1 MLKVIKL
8 LIITLLIFFLFSIS
22 LIFTGIKIDS
32 FSLGNFSISK
42 LYLKYDKKLILELE
56 ELVFDYVSSDEEV
69 SSEDLK
75 KRFLQVPKI
84 LDYFEKIDIERL
96 KIKNN
101 ELTILIDKEEFYID
115 NKDMNISAN
124 LKFIDDELHM
134 QLYSLYVKDLNLT
147 LFGES
152 KVDASKGVINFF
164 GYFNK
169 DNIDGELN
177 LNITEN
183 ILDFYVNTSHS
194 IKSIG
199 FLKEMFRLDEVAE
212 AWMYDNVEGDIDL
225 NYLYGQVDLK
235 KQNAILNSIKGEAI
249 ISDAKI
255 RFHKDAK
262 TVDTPKLKVTYENDT
277 LSFDLEKPKYGNS
290 EIYGSRVYIP
300 NLTSLEK
307 GLVVV
312 DLKTNSMLNDDI
324 LEILKA
330 YEIKLPLKQFSG
342 SATSTLVLRIPYLAS
357 KKMDIDG
364 RFILDDATLKLNDFE
379 FYTKKAD
386 VVLKDNDVYVKKSLV
401 KHKDLIE
408 GVLDLDI
415 DTKSLTAKGEVDV
428 SSFNILADEKSLINL
443 RGQKIP
449 LKIDF
454 KDNTK
459 ISLDSLNSNILIE
472 DELFKLTV
480 NDLGILYPY
489 SELLKE
495 LGTKVGNLEVNIK
508 EENNISFKTKLQELD
523 FPFEKNGKKI
533 TELEATGVITDAF
546 TEIKTDNSDIDIIL
560 KKDELALLKLDGIDI
575 VLNKDENSLNGKI
588 PSLNIELKNSKIKV
602 DTKSI
607 YKVEWANINLDNNQ
621 VKFDAKALD
630 LSLPFEKEGKAVKD
644 LVLSGL
650 YKDSVLELKS
660 KDKNLNIKYL
670 TDKSKVYIDLKD
682 YNLVYNTDEVDNE
695 DKTSYYIKGI
705 NSNIVV
711 NKDYIIK
718 AEDYDFT
725 FAEHSTN
732 VELKYKDTS
741 FLYNQDFNGNLK
753 LEAKNMSDEFL
764 NSLLSKDLISGGN
777 VNISAYGKD
786 KIVNGTAFIQNSKI
800 KDLAILNNLLIFINT
815 SPGLINPLLAIPSV
829 VGMATNG
836 GFNIN
841 GYRVTDGR
849 VDFSYDFDSKILN
862 MYKIFTKGNGI
873 DFDGDASINFE
884 TSQIDSK
891 LKLIFL
897 KDYSRIVGEIPV
909 FNYLFL
915 GDEKRVD
922 TQVEIYGTL
931 QNPEYKTN
939 LAKDGMNAPV
949 NFFKRLIEAPKKIYD
964 SISE

>member
-22 LIFTGIKIDS
+22 LIFSGIKIDS

-42 LYLKYDKKLILELE
+42 LYLKYDKKLILELD
-56 ELVFDYVSSDEEV
+56 ELVFDYVSSKKEV
-69 SSEDLK
+69 SVEDLK
-75 KRFLQVPKI
+75 ERFLQVPRI
-84 LDYFEKIDIERL
+84 LNYFEKIDIKKL
-96 KIKNN
+96 KIKDN
-101 ELTILIDKEEFYID
+101 ELTLLIDNQEFYLN

-124 LKFIDDELHM
+124 LKFVDDELHM
-134 QLYSLYVKDLNLT
+134 QLYSFYVKSLNLT

-152 KVDASKGVINFF
+152 KIDASKGIINFF

-177 LNITEN
+177 LNIKED
-183 ILDFYVNTSHS
+183 ILDFYVNTTHS
-194 IKSIG
+194 IKSIA
-199 FLKEMFRLDEVAE
+199 FLKEMFRLDKVAE

-235 KQNAILNSIKGEAI
+235 NKEVILDSINGEAI
-249 ISDAKI
+249 ITDAKI

-262 TVDTPKLKVTYENDT
+262 TVNTPKLKVTYENDT
-277 LSFDLEKPKYGNS
+277 LSFDLEKPMYGNS
-290 EIYGSRVYIP
+290 EIYGSEVYIP
-300 NLTSLEK
+300 NLTSMQK

-312 DLKTNSMLNDDI
+312 DLKTKSMLNDDI
-324 LEILKA
+324 LEILRA
-330 YEIKLPLKQFSG
+330 YKIKLPLKQLSG
-342 SATSTLVLRIPYLAS
+342 KADSSLILKIPYMAS

-364 RFILDDATLKLNDFE
+364 KFILEDATLKLNDFE

-386 VVLKDNDVYVKKSLV
+386 VVLKDNDVFINKSLV

-415 DTKSLTAKGEVDV
+415 DTKNLIAKGQVDIT
-428 SSFNILADEKSLINL
+428 SFNILADEKSLINL
-443 RGQKIP
+443 SGQKIP
-449 LKIDF
+449 LIIDF
-454 KDNTK
+454 KEKTK
-459 ISLDSLNSNILIE
+459 FFLDSLNSSILID
-472 DELFKLTV
+472 DELFSLKI
-480 NDLGILYPY
+480 NDLGVLNPY

-495 LGTKVGNLEVNIK
+495 LDVKVGDLEVNIK
-508 EENNISFKTKLQELD
+508 GEEDISFKTNLKELD

-533 TELEATGVITDAF
+533 TELKANGIIKEDS
-546 TEIKTDNSDIDIIL
+546 TEIKTNNSDIDIIIS
-560 KKDELALLKLDGIDI
+560 KNELPLLKLDGIDLVI
-575 VLNKDENSLNGKI
+575 TQEENSLQGKI
-588 PSLNIELKNSKIKV
+588 PSLNIEMKNSKIKINK
-602 DTKSI
+602 DTT
-607 YKVEWANINLDNNQ
+607 YKVQWAKINLENKEI
-621 VKFDAKALD
+621 KFDAKVLELD
-630 LSLPFEKEGKAVKD
+630 LPFSKDGKIIKN
-644 LVLSGL
+644 LVLNGL
-650 YKDSVLELKS
+650 YKDNVVKLNS
-660 KDKNLNIKYL
+660 KDKKLGIKYL
-670 TDKSKVYIDLKD
+670 LDEEKVFIDLTN
-682 YNLVYNTDEVDNE
+682 YNLVYNTEEVNKE
-695 DKTSYYIKGI
+695 ETISYYVKGK
-705 NSNIVV
+705 NSNIIV
-711 NKDYIIK
+711 NKDYVIK
-718 AEDYDFT
+718 AENYDFT

-741 FLYNQDFNGNLK
+741 FLYNQDFNGNLR

-764 NSLLSKDLISGGN
+764 NSLLNKDLISGGN

-786 KIVNGTAFIQNSKI
+786 KIVNGTAFIKESKI

-849 VDFSYDFDSKILN
+849 VDFTYNFDSKVLN
-862 MYKIFTKGNGI
+862 MFKIFTKGNGI
-873 DFDGDASINFE
+873 DFDGEATINFE
-884 TSQIDSK
+884 NSQIDSK

-897 KDYSRIVGEIPV
+897 KDYSKIVSEIPV

-939 LAKDGMNAPV
+939 LAKDGINAPV
-949 NFFKRLIEAPKKIYD
+949 NFFKRLIQTPKKIYD

>member
-1 MLKVIKL
+1 M
-8 LIITLLIFFLFSIS
+8 
-22 LIFTGIKIDS
+22 
-32 FSLGNFSISK
+32 
-42 LYLKYDKKLILELE
+42 YLKYDKKLILELE

-96 KIKNN
+96 KVKNN
-101 ELTILIDKEEFYID
+101 EFTILIDKEEFYID

-124 LKFIDDELHM
+124 LKFVDDELHM

-152 KVDASKGVINFF
+152 KVDASKGIINFF

-177 LNITEN
+177 LNVTED
-183 ILDFYVNTSHS
+183 ILDFYVNTTHS

-364 RFILDDATLKLNDFE
+364 RFILDNATLKLNDFE

-386 VVLKDNDVYVKKSLV
+386 VVLKDNDVYVKKSQV

-443 RGQKIP
+443 TGQKIP

-459 ISLDSLNSNILIE
+459 IALDSLNSNILIE

-602 DTKSI
+602 DTKST

-630 LSLPFEKEGKAVKD
+630 LSLPFEKEGKVVKD

-670 TDKSKVYIDLKD
+670 TDKSKVYIDLQN

-705 NSNIVV
+705 NSNIIV
-711 NKDYIIK
+711 NKEYVIK
-718 AEDYDFT
+718 AQSYDFT

-741 FLYNQDFNGNLK
+741 FLYNQDFNDNLK

-764 NSLLSKDLISGGN
+764 NSLLNKDLISGGN

-786 KIVNGTAFIQNSKI
+786 KIVNGTAFIKNSKI

-849 VDFSYDFDSKILN
+849 VDFSYDFDSKVLN

-873 DFDGDASINFE
+873 DFDGEASINFG

>member
-1 MLKVIKL
+1 M
-8 LIITLLIFFLFSIS
+8 
-22 LIFTGIKIDS
+22 
-32 FSLGNFSISK
+32 
-42 LYLKYDKKLILELE
+42 YLKYDKKLILELE

-96 KIKNN
+96 KVKNN
-101 ELTILIDKEEFYID
+101 EFTILIDKEEFYID

-124 LKFIDDELHM
+124 LKFVDDELHM

-152 KVDASKGVINFF
+152 KVDASKGIINFF

-177 LNITEN
+177 LNVTED
-183 ILDFYVNTSHS
+183 ILDFYVNTTHS

-386 VVLKDNDVYVKKSLV
+386 VVLKDNDVYVKKSQV

-408 GVLDLDI
+408 GVLDLNI

-443 RGQKIP
+443 TGQKIP

-489 SELLKE
+489 SDLLKE

-523 FPFEKNGKKI
+523 FPFEKNGNKI

-602 DTKSI
+602 DTKST

-630 LSLPFEKEGKAVKD
+630 LSLPFEKEGKVVKD

-670 TDKSKVYIDLKD
+670 TGKSKVYIDLQN

-705 NSNIVV
+705 NSNIIV
-711 NKDYIIK
+711 NKEYVIK
-718 AEDYDFT
+718 AQSYDFT

-741 FLYNQDFNGNLK
+741 FLYNQDFNDNLK

-764 NSLLSKDLISGGN
+764 NSLLNKDLISGGN

-786 KIVNGTAFIQNSKI
+786 KIVNGTAFIKNSKI

-873 DFDGDASINFE
+873 DFDGEASINFG

>member
-1 MLKVIKL
+1 M
-8 LIITLLIFFLFSIS
+8 
-22 LIFTGIKIDS
+22 
-32 FSLGNFSISK
+32 
-42 LYLKYDKKLILELE
+42 YLKYDKKLILELE

-96 KIKNN
+96 KVKNN

-124 LKFIDDELHM
+124 LKFVDDELHM

-152 KVDASKGVINFF
+152 KVDASKGIINFF

-177 LNITEN
+177 LNVTED
-183 ILDFYVNTSHS
+183 ILDFYVNTTHS

-386 VVLKDNDVYVKKSLV
+386 VVLKDNDVYVKKSQV

-443 RGQKIP
+443 TGQKIP

-454 KDNTK
+454 KDNTN

-472 DELFKLTV
+472 DELFSLTV
-480 NDLGILYPY
+480 ENIGILYPN

-495 LGTKVGNLEVNIK
+495 LGTKVGSLQVDIK
-508 EENNISFKTKLQELD
+508 GENDISFKTKLQELD

-533 TELEATGVITDAF
+533 TELEATGVITDTF
-546 TEIKTDNSDIDIIL
+546 TEIKTNDSDIDIIL
-560 KKDELALLKLDGIDI
+560 KKDELALLKLNGIDI
-575 VLNKDENSLNGKI
+575 VVNKDENSLNGKI

-602 DTKSI
+602 DKDST

-621 VKFDAKALD
+621 VKFEAKALD
-630 LSLPFEKEGKAVKD
+630 LSLPFEKEGKVVKD

-660 KDKNLNIKYL
+660 KDKKLNIKYL

-682 YNLVYNTDEVDNE
+682 YNLVYNTDEVNNE
-695 DKTSYYIKGI
+695 DTTSYYIKGI
-705 NSNIVV
+705 NSNIIV
-711 NKDYIIK
+711 NKYYIIK
-718 AEDYDFT
+718 AQSYDFT

-764 NSLLSKDLISGGN
+764 NSLLNKDLISGGN

-849 VDFSYDFDSKILN
+849 VDFSYDFDSKVLN

-873 DFDGDASINFE
+873 DFDGEASINFE